1 LTVIIFEC
9 INILELKKN
18 YPDGAPSPKKSGG
31 LPSVPSSSP
40 QRSITKVDDEASET
54 MSYLSMEGHGPGGST
69 ISASSNMGD
78 EYVHTNNAE
87 E

>member
-1 LTVIIFEC
+1 MIIER

-18 YPDGAPSPKKSGG
+18 YPDGAPSPRKAGV
-31 LPSVPSSSP
+31 LPSVRSGSP
-40 QRSITKVDDEASET
+40 QRGSAKIDDEASET

-69 ISASSNMGD
+69 ISASSIMGD
-78 EYVHTNNAE
+78 EYVHTSNAE